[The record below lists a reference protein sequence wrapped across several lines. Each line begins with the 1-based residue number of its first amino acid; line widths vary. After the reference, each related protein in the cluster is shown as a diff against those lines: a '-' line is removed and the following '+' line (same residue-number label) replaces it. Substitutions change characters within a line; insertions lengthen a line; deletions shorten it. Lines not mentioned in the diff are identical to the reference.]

1 MIIISIITVYVI
13 RDSQCFF
20 KSPKPLTEAHT
31 RQSEP
36 VEDVSSPDARPAILA
51 IGFTRRS
58 FRVMAENFPQGVG
71 FGACRALAWEC
82 KAEGLG
88 STRAEKIGHV
98 NGALNK
104 NPAHHGA
111 QCPHYF
117 LHTHTPNIL
126 PVTQTLSTLCL
137 RWCFR

>member
-1 MIIISIITVYVI
+1 M
-13 RDSQCFF
+13 RDSQCFL

-36 VEDVSSPDARPAILA
+36 VEDVSSPAARPAILA
-51 IGFTRRS
+51 IGFTRIC
-58 FRVMAENFPQGVG
+58 FRVMSENFPQGLG

-82 KAEGLG
+82 RAEGLG
-88 STRAEKIGHV
+88 STRAEKIGYV

-111 QCPHYF
+111 QCPLI
-117 LHTHTPNIL
+117 LHTHTHTHN
-126 PVTQTLSTLCL
+126 VTSHPDLIHVVFALVFSMK
-137 RWCFR
+137 WE